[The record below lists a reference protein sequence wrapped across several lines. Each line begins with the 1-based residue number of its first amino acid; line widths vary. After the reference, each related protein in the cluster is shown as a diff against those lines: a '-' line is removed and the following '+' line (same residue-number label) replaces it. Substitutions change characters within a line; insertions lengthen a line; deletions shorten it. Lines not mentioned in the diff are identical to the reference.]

1 MVTLEVNGRLI
12 EAKEGETILSALRR
26 NGISVPT
33 LCHME
38 GLLPSGACRLCVVE
52 IEGMRNLIPSCSYP
66 VADGMRIA
74 THSLRAIDARKTIVE
89 LLLANHPDDCLYCE
103 RNNTCELQ
111 RLAVELGIRERRYSG
126 AKNNWHVDASS
137 PAIVRDPAK
146 CVLCGKCIR
155 TCEEVQGVAAID
167 FTGRGSRALVAP
179 AFRETLNVSSCVN
192 CGQCVAACPT
202 GALIE
207 HSSVEAVMQALAD
220 PQKQVVIQHAPA
232 VSVSIAEELGL
243 KAGSDVQGLLTA
255 ALRRIGFKRVF
266 DTSFAADL
274 TIMEEATE
282 LVTRIKNGGVL
293 PMITSCSPA
302 WIKFAETFYPEFL
315 PNLSTCKSPQ
325 QMLGAVIKRYWAPK
339 QGIAPERVFSV
350 AVMPCTAKKF
360 EAQRAEMVKDGI
372 PDIDAVLTT
381 RELAKMIRR
390 CGIAVET
397 LEPELDDLPFGVR
410 SSAGKLF
417 GATGGV
423 MEAAIRTAHYLITGT
438 DLVDAKIT
446 PLRGPAEIKEFS
458 VKVGDLILQTA
469 VVNGLSAARKVLEE
483 IKAGKR
489 TLHFLE
495 IMSCPGGCVGGGG
508 QPYGIS
514 RDKVRIRM
522 QALYAIDQAAPV
534 RASHH
539 NKEVAH
545 LYQEF
550 LGQPNSHLSHE
561 LLHTSYR
568 DRSAEILK

>member
-266 DTSFAADL
+266 DTSFGADL

-293 PMITSCSPA
+293 PMITTCCPA